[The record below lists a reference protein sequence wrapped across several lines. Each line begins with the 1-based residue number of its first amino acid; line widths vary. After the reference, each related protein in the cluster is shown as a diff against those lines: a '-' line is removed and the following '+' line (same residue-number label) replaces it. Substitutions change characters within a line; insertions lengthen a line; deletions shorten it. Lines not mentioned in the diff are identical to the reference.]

1 MHHLLS
7 KVIIHVILSTKDRV
21 TLGWMTT
28 SGPEC
33 TPSGDP
39 LAMSRAFSAGS
50 EAVNTPGALPQAGN
64 EVAPLAL
71 AEIHL
76 RRTGTSHF
84 SGFAI
89 GRRQKQRQWR
99 ALI

>member
-64 EVAPLAL
+64 
-71 AEIHL
+71 
-76 RRTGTSHF
+76 
-84 SGFAI
+84 
-89 GRRQKQRQWR
+89 
-99 ALI
+99 